1 MRRVMSILAKAG
13 LVELSEEERAALDPH
28 GTAAQSAAVLPEADE
43 ASTEPAPILSSAP
56 TAETLA
62 DFDEGRPFDDLYAA
76 ANLPSSPFPAERLL
90 RLLDGLRAMDPST
103 RKTAV
108 LAMDQADEAWQIAD
122 PVLDAQRK
130 IAVLESH
137 KQSLSAYVG
146 GRAEDT
152 ARRCAD
158 ERERREQRAAEIRR
172 QIAELEQLL
181 EREAARSAEAIAGL
195 EAELQADREA
205 ADRETRRIDAEI
217 ERLRE
222 IPRHFASPADD
233 A

>member
-1 MRRVMSILAKAG
+1 MSILAKAG
-13 LVELSEEERAALDPH
+13 LVELSDEERAVLERREEALEAE
-28 GTAAQSAAVLPEADE
+28 GLLPEAGDHAL
-43 ASTEPAPILSSAP
+43 ASEPAILPAAP
-56 TAETLA
+56 AA
-62 DFDEGRPFDDLYAA
+62 AVDDIDEGRAFDEIYAA
-76 ANLPSSPFPAERLL
+76 AELPGSPFPAERLL
-90 RLLDGLRAMDPST
+90 RLLDGLRAMDPNT

-122 PVLDAQRK
+122 PILDAQRK

-137 KQSLSAYVG
+137 KQSLNAHVT

-152 ARRCAD
+152 ARRIESERAQ
-158 ERERREQRAAEIRR
+158 RERSASEIRR

-181 EREAARSAEAIAGL
+181 EREAARSAEAVAGL
-195 EAELQADREA
+195 ESDLQAAREA
-205 ADRETRRIDAEI
+205 AGREIRRIDAEI

-222 IPRHFASPADD
+222 IPLHFAPQADD